1 MADVIINEI
10 TIIPVSAIYPHELG
24 RNSRNMEIGRSVL
37 EWVIRANTSGGTTGF
52 TIAQQF
58 MSPRNGGTVSELV
71 SLLRET
77 FLGQKVGD
85 LLLFEGDVVVGPG
98 KKFKAVFRKH
108 GWLSILAFDLV
119 ARDMGVSAVT
129 LLGGFKR
136 RSVPAYD
143 TTLYLDDLRVPERG
157 VAQVVEEAVDGVKA
171 GWGELKIKVGRGGHW
186 MAPVAGQVRDAE
198 IVNSIREAV
207 GPDIK
212 LMVDA
217 NFGYEK
223 KLDLLEK
230 FIMETKDAK
239 VYWLEE
245 MVLPD
250 IESYRAMRGM
260 VEKAKT
266 NSLLVCGEVDREPI
280 SKIYLDLAAEGL
292 MDAYQ
297 PDIVSIGFST
307 WNEIEEALQKYEV
320 RTQPH
325 CFFNGVFG
333 TRASIVYGAASETF
347 ISVEDERCKQHIFK
361 PDDFSLVNGKYS
373 VPDVPGLGLEIDDDE
388 YLKNYASNA
397 VLVKS

>member
-1 MADVIINEI
+1 M
-10 TIIPVSAIYPHELG
+10 
-24 RNSRNMEIGRSVL
+24 
-37 EWVIRANTSGGTTGF
+37 
-52 TIAQQF
+52 
-58 MSPRNGGTVSELV
+58 
-71 SLLRET
+71 
-77 FLGQKVGD
+77 
-85 LLLFEGDVVVGPG
+85 
-98 KKFKAVFRKH
+98 
-108 GWLSILAFDLV
+108 
-119 ARDMGVSAVT
+119 
-129 LLGGFKR
+129 
-136 RSVPAYD
+136 
-143 TTLYLDDLRVPERG
+143 
-157 VAQVVEEAVDGVKA
+157 DGVKA

-250 IESYRAMRGM
+250 IGSYRAMRGM

>member
-10 TIIPVSAIYPHELG
+10 TIIPVPAIYPHELG

-37 EWVIRANTSGGTTGF
+37 EWVIRANTSGGATGF

-85 LLLFEGDVVVGPG
+85 LLLFDGDVVVGPG
-98 KKFKAVFRKH
+98 KKFKTVFRKH
-108 GWLSILAFDLV
+108 GWLSILAYDLV

-217 NFGYEK
+217 NFGFEK

-239 VYWLEE
+239 IYWLEE

-250 IESYRAMRGM
+250 IESYRAIRDM

-307 WNEIEEALQKYEV
+307 WNEIEESLHKYEV

-361 PDDFSLVNGKYS
+361 PDDFSLVNGEYC
-373 VPDVPGLGLEIDDDE
+373 VPDVPGLGLEIDGDE

-397 VLVKS
+397 VLIEA

>member
-1 MADVIINEI
+1 MTDAIINEI
-10 TIIPVSAIYPHELG
+10 TIIPVTAVYPHELG

-37 EWVIRANTSGGTTGF
+37 EWVIKADTTSGTTGL

-58 MSPRNGGTVSELV
+58 MSPRNGGSASELA
-71 SLLRET
+71 SLLRDT
-77 FLGQKVGD
+77 LLGQKVND
-85 LLLFEGDVVVGPG
+85 LLVLDGDVAVGPG
-98 KKFKAVFRKH
+98 KKFKTAFQKH
-108 GWLSILAFDLV
+108 GWLSILAYDLV
-119 ARDMGVSAVT
+119 ARELGISAVT
-129 LLGGFKR
+129 LLGGFIR

-143 TTLYLDDLRVPERG
+143 TTLYFDDLRVPEKG
-157 VAQVVEEAVDGVKA
+157 IKQVVEEAVGGVNS

-186 MAPVAGQVRDAE
+186 MVPEAGQVRDAE

-217 NFGYEK
+217 NFGYEYR
-223 KLDLLEK
+223 LDLLEK
-230 FIMETKDAK
+230 FIAETRDANIF
-239 VYWLEE
+239 WLEE

-250 IESYRAMRGM
+250 IDSYRAIRGM

-266 NSLLVCGEVDREPI
+266 DSLLVCGEVDREPI

-297 PDIVSIGFST
+297 PDIVSIGFSS
-307 WNEIEEALQKYEV
+307 WKEIEDSLQKYQV

-347 ISVEDERCKQHIFK
+347 MSVEDERCRPHIFK
-361 PDDFSLVNGKYS
+361 PDEFSFVNGKYS
-373 VPDVPGLGLEIDDDE
+373 VPDVPGLGLEIDPDI
-388 YLKNYASNA
+388 YRQKYACNA
-397 VLVKS
+397 VSVKL